1 MPIPLPGKVVRVTTW
16 SELVQELH
24 SRRLVQSRPE
34 EGNHLRSPYVFRGID
49 VAQWGLRTSLQRLP
63 RNNHGDIDVIERSLI
78 RSFRKYAIAGTFDNR
93 SEWYILAVGQHNGLP
108 TRCLDWT
115 FSPFVAA
122 HFACGKDEFK
132 NKDGSIWCLHAGI
145 LRHLNERSNG
155 TAESLRRIA
164 WVYDTRL
171 LEKSFADLSAFDA
184 SHDAGE
190 LMLLWEPPSLDQR
203 IANQAGLLSIMNG
216 SSASQNEFLRQYTD
230 EFPDLLVRIDI
241 ASSAKSEIRD
251 MLDQNNISERTLYPD
266 LPGLCSWLKRYYGEA
281 WSERESVAAPFEQ
294 GTGEIKSDMSI
305 TLLEKKLPVVQGGM
319 V

>member
-1 MPIPLPGKVVRVTTW
+1 MTTPLPGRVIRVSSW
-16 SELVQELH
+16 RELVQELH
-24 SRRLVQSRPE
+24 SRQLVQLQAG

-49 VAQWGLRTSLQRLP
+49 NAQWGLLTSLQRLP
-63 RNNHGDIDVIERSLI
+63 RNNQGDIDIIERALI

-115 FSPFVAA
+115 SSPFVAA

-132 NKDGSIWCLHAGI
+132 NQDGSIWCLHAGI
-145 LRHLNERSNG
+145 LRHLNEQSNG
-155 TAESLRRIA
+155 TAKSLRGIA

-171 LEKSFADLSAFDA
+171 LEKSFADLAVFDA

-216 SSASQNEFLRQYTD
+216 SSVTQNEFLRQYAA
-230 EFPDLLVRIDI
+230 EFPDLLVRIEI

-251 MLDQNNISERTLYPD
+251 MLDQNNISERMLYPD
-266 LPGLCSWLKRYYGEA
+266 LHGLCTWLKRYYGEA
-281 WSERESVAAPFEQ
+281 WSEKNPTVDHIA
-294 GTGEIKSDMSI
+294 
-305 TLLEKKLPVVQGGM
+305 
-319 V
+319 